1 MAPNSPIIVSS
12 RLVSYDPES
21 AYRVEITGAN
31 PDSLSTRSISQVLW
45 IIGKMGTR
53 PQNNSCEH
61 IFIRGQEGS
70 DLGTEPT
77 AQVLAHVVRHQQVQM
92 KVAISEACYARLSYA
107 YFSYLQITVDGTP
120 VEPLETA
127 GRFIAL
133 PLDAGEHD
141 IVIQA
146 RLSPLRRGLI
156 GFSAVMLLGAL
167 ALVFVEQKRKSS
179 GSRLNATP
187 R

>member
-1 MAPNSPIIVSS
+1 
-12 RLVSYDPES
+12 
-21 AYRVEITGAN
+21 
-31 PDSLSTRSISQVLW
+31 
-45 IIGKMGTR
+45 MGIR
-53 PQNNSCEH
+53 PHENACER
-61 IFIRGQEGS
+61 IFIRDKEEN

-107 YFSYLQITVDGTP
+107 YFPHLQITVDGTP

-156 GFSAVMLLGAL
+156 GFSGVMLLGTLAL
-167 ALVFVEQKRKSS
+167 AFMEHKRKSS
-179 GSRLNATP
+179 GSRLKPCRDDGAVDGID
-187 R
+187 

>member
-1 MAPNSPIIVSS
+1 F
-12 RLVSYDPES
+12 
-21 AYRVEITGAN
+21 
-31 PDSLSTRSISQVLW
+31 
-45 IIGKMGTR
+45 GKMCIR
-53 PQNNSCEH
+53 PQNNSCEN
-61 IFIRGQEGS
+61 IFIRDREGS

-77 AQVLAHVVRHQQVQM
+77 AQVLAHVVRHQRVEM
-92 KVAISEACYARLSYA
+92 KVATSEACYARLSYA
-107 YFSYLQITVDGTP
+107 YFPYLHITVDGTP

-133 PLDAGEHD
+133 PLEAGEHD

-156 GFSAVMLLGAL
+156 GFSGVMLLVAL
-167 ALVFVEQKRKSS
+167 ALVFIEQKRKSS
-179 GSRLNATP
+179 GSRLNT